1 MHRTDDQ
8 AVIEVDIHSVVTRT
22 EAGIMGDKYE
32 RYEDFPQ
39 PANNPL
45 VTDRYYSGPQHD
57 CNCEEDHSLLQPSPP
72 ISRPASRNLTPS
84 GSKTTLLRV
93 GDYTPYH
100 PNMSQDRSRS
110 VSPQRYNE
118 SSSIQHGL
126 PEEQGRGTAD
136 KKDATEESYEMK
148 RSISQSPLPSTQGS
162 DRKVIDEKPEDEDE
176 IEYPHGIK
184 LAIIS
189 ASLCLAVFLM
199 ALDNTIIAT
208 AIPKI
213 TDQFQSLDDVGWY
226 ASSYLLTTCALQ
238 LFFGKIY
245 TFYSIKWTFL
255 VSIGIFEVG
264 SAVCGAAP
272 SSEALIVGRAVAGIG
287 SAGLFSGALTIIAY
301 TVPMSKRP
309 AYTGIIGAMYGI
321 ASVAGPLLGGA
332 FTDGPGWPWCFY
344 INLPL
349 GTITIIAIAL
359 LFKSPKRKQ
368 EAKVPFMQRLKQL
381 DLIGTSLFI
390 ADVVIVLLALQW
402 GGAKY
407 PWGNWRII
415 LLFVLFGV
423 ITVTFIG
430 LQWYLQDNATIP
442 FRIIS
447 QRSVAAA
454 CVWAFL
460 LGAAFFILI
469 YWVPIWFQAVKGAT
483 AFKSGIYCLPMILAL
498 VIANAITGG
507 GTSVIGYYNPFY
519 YASVVLSAIGA
530 GLLTTWTV
538 DVSTGKWIGYQIVY
552 GFGVGFGMQQAIITV
567 QAVLPLKD
575 IPVGTA
581 MAAFFMNFG
590 GSLFVSVAQNVFNN
604 RLGAELVKYTTGI
617 DPSIIIHVGATD
629 LKNVV
634 PANQLAGVLTAY
646 NASLTQTW
654 YIAVAMCC
662 LTAIP
667 ACFVEWKSVK
677 GIKGLGG
684 AA

>member
-1 MHRTDDQ
+1 
-8 AVIEVDIHSVVTRT
+8 
-22 EAGIMGDKYE
+22 MG
-32 RYEDFPQ
+32 YEDFPT
-39 PANNPL
+39 PAINP
-45 VTDRYYSGPQHD
+45 VPADRFYGTPPQHD
-57 CNCEEDHSLLQPSPP
+57 CECEEDHSLIQSAPV
-72 ISRPASRNLTPS
+72 SRQLTPS
-84 GSKTTLLRV
+84 GSRTTLLRV
-93 GDYTPYH
+93 HDYTPYQ
-100 PNMSQDRSRS
+100 PRSPSQERQRSRS
-110 VSPQRYNE
+110 PLRYDDPNQPRDQR
-118 SSSIQHGL
+118 L
-126 PEEQGRGTAD
+126 EEQLRPTMD
-136 KKDATEESYEMK
+136 KNQAHESYEMRASS
-148 RSISQSPLPSTQGS
+148 RSPSPLPGS
-162 DRKVIDEKPEDEDE
+162 AHSDKAKIISEKVDADDDD
-176 IEYPHGIK
+176 IEYPSGIK
-184 LAIIS
+184 FFVIS

-213 TDQFQSLDDVGWY
+213 TDQFKSLDDVGWY

-238 LFFGKIY
+238 LFFGKVY
-245 TFYSIKWTFL
+245 TFYSIKWTFI

-264 SAVCGAAP
+264 SAICGAAP
-272 SSEALIVGRAVAGIG
+272 NSVTLIVGRAIAGVG
-287 SAGLFSGALTIIAY
+287 SAGLFSGALVIIAY

-332 FTDGPGWPWCFY
+332 FTDGPGWRWCFW

-349 GTITIIAIAL
+349 GAITLIVIGT
-359 LFKSPKRKQ
+359 LFKSPTRKL
-368 EAKVPFMQRLKQL
+368 EAKVPIGQRLKQL
-381 DLIGTSLFI
+381 DLIGTTIFI
-390 ADVVIVLLALQW
+390 TDVVVILLALQW
-402 GGAKY
+402 GGATY
-407 PWGNWRII
+407 AWNDWRII
-415 LLFVLFGV
+415 TLFSLGGAL
-423 ITVTFIG
+423 TIG
-430 LQWYLQDNATIP
+430 FLILQYFLKDDATIP
-442 FRIIS
+442 FRIAS
-447 QRSVAAA
+447 QRSVASA
-454 CVWAFL
+454 CVFAFL

-507 GTSVIGYYNPFY
+507 GTSAVGYYNPFY

-538 DVSTGKWIGYQIVY
+538 DVSTAKWIGYQIVY

-581 MAAFFMNFG
+581 MASFAMNFG
-590 GSLFVSVAQNVFNN
+590 GSLFVSAAQNVFNN
-604 RLGAELVKYTTGI
+604 RLVSELQLSTTGV
-617 DPSIIIHVGATD
+617 DPSVILHVGATE

-634 PANQLAGVLTAY
+634 PPDQVNGVLTAY

-667 ACFVEWKSVK
+667 AVFVEWKSVK
-677 GIKGLGG
+677 GMKPG
-684 AA
+684 AVAA

>member
-1 MHRTDDQ
+1 
-8 AVIEVDIHSVVTRT
+8 
-22 EAGIMGDKYE
+22 MG
-32 RYEDFPQ
+32 YEDLPPQ
-39 PANNPL
+39 PTINPPP
-45 VTDRYYSGPQHD
+45 VDRYYSSSLPEHD
-57 CNCEEDHSLLQPSPP
+57 QVYEADQLLEPSPFV
-72 ISRPASRNLTPS
+72 SREATPRQSRS
-84 GSKTTLLRV
+84 TLLRIH
-93 GDYTPYH
+93 DYTPYH
-100 PNMSQDRSRS
+100 PNMSHERSRS
-110 VSPQRYNE
+110 VSPHRYDGSTQAN
-118 SSSIQHGL
+118 S
-126 PEEQGRGTAD
+126 
-136 KKDATEESYEMK
+136 
-148 RSISQSPLPSTQGS
+148 RSVSPLPTGKDKTPVEETYEMRDKSAMSIQLPGTANS
-162 DRKVIDEKPEDEDE
+162 DELKMIEEKIEADDEDV
-176 IEYPHGIK
+176 IEYPHGVK

-213 TDQFQSLDDVGWY
+213 TDQFKSLDDVGWY

-238 LFFGKIY
+238 LFFGKLY

-255 VSIGIFEVG
+255 ISIGIFEVG
-264 SAVCGAAP
+264 SAICGAAP
-272 SSEALIVGRAVAGIG
+272 NSVTLIVGRSIAGIG
-287 SAGLFSGALTIIAY
+287 SAGLFSGALVIIAY

-349 GTITIIAIAL
+349 GAITITVIAI
-359 LFKSPKRKQ
+359 LFKSPTRKQ
-368 EAKVPFMQRLKQL
+368 EQKVPFMVRLRQL
-381 DLIGTSLFI
+381 DIAGTIIFI
-390 ADVVIVLLALQW
+390 IDVVVCLLALQW

-407 PWGNWRII
+407 AWNDWRII
-415 LLFVLFGV
+415 TLFTLFGV
-423 ITVTFIG
+423 LTITFLGI
-430 LQWYLQDNATIP
+430 QWYMGDNATIP
-442 FRIIS
+442 FRVIS

-460 LGAAFFILI
+460 LGAAFFIFI
-469 YWVPIWFQAVKGAT
+469 YWVPIWFQAVKGAS

-530 GLLTTWTV
+530 GLLTTWQV
-538 DVSTGKWIGYQIVY
+538 DTSTGKWIGYQIVY

-590 GSLFVSVAQNVFNN
+590 GSLFVSAAQNVFNN
-604 RLGAELVKYTTGI
+604 RLASELRVYTSGI
-617 DPSIIIHVGATD
+617 DPSVILHVGATE
-629 LKNVV
+629 LKTVV
-634 PANQLAGVLTAY
+634 PPNQVHGVLLAY
-646 NASLTQTW
+646 NSSITHTW
-654 YIAVAMCC
+654 YIALAMAC

-667 ACFVEWKSVK
+667 AIFVEWKSVK
-677 GIKGLGG
+677 GMKPG
-684 AA
+684 AVAA